1 MGTRLTQPRLHDCQ
15 VLASGPEGY
24 RLWRFEA
31 RSGGLQLDRTERL
44 PSGQPLPR
52 SLAAK
57 DWRCLWQPRL
67 HIAWLHSD
75 RVFLRVAQFPAAD
88 PAETRAMVELQLERF
103 SPLPVAQIVWTYY
116 PMPGAPAGQQ
126 TLVVVIVARETVEAF
141 LGQLETSGFLPDRLE
156 LGVLDQLAAV
166 PIQADGAWIHA
177 DVLGQPGLALVAW
190 WYGGTL
196 RNLSFLQLP
205 RNGDRVGTVRSQLLQ
220 AAWAGELDGWLTR
233 PPTWHLVA
241 GPLSAAEWEPVL
253 REALQTE
260 IEVQPPPPPEELARR
275 TAQRAAEAN
284 GLPSL
289 LPQEHATRY
298 RQRFVD
304 RIWMTG
310 LTAVVGLYLLGV
322 ILYFAALGV
331 LQFQLERVQARI
343 EALAPQYTNAAQ
355 LKARL
360 QVLQDRQDLRFA
372 ALDCYKLVAE
382 LLPEGAT
389 LQSFDFADGRRLTL
403 NGTCPEDRVM
413 AVIEFSSALRKA
425 QLRGKPVFDPQKGE
439 PFTQRRT
446 PGANTVSWNFTLE
459 LSRPED

>member
-1 MGTRLTQPRLHDCQ
+1 MGTRLNPSRPHACQ
-15 VLASGPEGY
+15 VLAVGPEGY

-31 RSGGLQLDRTERL
+31 KSGGLHLERADRF
-44 PSGQPLPR
+44 SSAQPLPR
-52 SLAAK
+52 TLAAK

-67 HIAWLHSD
+67 HVAWLHPD

-103 SPLPVAQIVWTYY
+103 SPMPVAQVLWTYH
-116 PMPGAPAGQQ
+116 PVPGAPAGQQ
-126 TLVVVIVARETVEAF
+126 TLIIVIVARETVEGF
-141 LGQLETSGFLPDRLE
+141 LGQLESAGFLADRLE
-156 LGVLDQLAAV
+156 LQALDQLAAV
-166 PIQADGAWIHA
+166 PIQTDGAWIHT
-177 DVLGQPGLALVAW
+177 DLLGQPGLALVAW
-190 WYGGTL
+190 WYGGML

-205 RNGDRVGTVRSQLLQ
+205 AHGDRAASVRSQLHQ
-220 AAWAGELDGWLTR
+220 AAWAGELEGWLTA
-233 PPTWHLVA
+233 PPVWHLVA
-241 GPLSAAEWEPVL
+241 GPVSAAQWEPVL
-253 REALQTE
+253 TEALQTQVH
-260 IEVQPPPPPEELARR
+260 VQAPPPREELARR
-275 TAQRAAEAN
+275 TAQRSTEAN

-289 LPQEHATRY
+289 LPPEHATRY
-298 RQRFVD
+298 RQQFVD

-310 LTAVVGLYLLGV
+310 LTAVLGLYLLGV
-322 ILYFAALGV
+322 LLYFAGLGV
-331 LQFQLERVQARI
+331 LRFQLNRLETRI
-343 EALAPQYTNAAQ
+343 AELAPQYTNAAQ

-360 QVLQDRQDLRFA
+360 QVLQDRQDLKFA

-382 LLPEGAT
+382 LLPEGAS

-425 QLRGKPVFDPQKGE
+425 QLRGKPLFDPQKGE